1 MKIAILGFGR
11 EGQSLFRFLR
21 KEPRFRTAEIWIL
34 DKNER
39 IAIPRGARTQT
50 GKNYLADIAR
60 FDAVFR
66 SPGVPYGLP
75 TLVAAR
81 RAGVRFSSATK
92 LFFELAAP
100 HRKKLIGI
108 TGTKGKGTTSALLA
122 QILRR
127 AGFRAI
133 LAGNIGTPMLDVL
146 PDIRRADYVVLELSS
161 FQLQDLH
168 SSPHLATILDVFP
181 DHLESILTAEHGT
194 HRSLREY
201 YDSKA
206 NVGRFQKKGD
216 ALFYFRNNRPARR
229 LARKSPAKKISVV
242 SRREGA
248 RKNYDMAA
256 AIARFIGCDDALIR
270 RTIDGFRGLEHRL
283 EFVRAVK
290 GVRFFNDSAA
300 TNPTAAAGAVRSFS
314 EPLVL
319 IAGGKDKGLDYGTLA
334 KALAR
339 RTVKLVVLFGE
350 NKNKIR
356 HAIRKS
362 DVPVRLAR
370 NLKEAVC
377 LAYRTARLLAHAPSY
392 AAVVLSPGAAS
403 FDMFQNYADR
413 GRKFKKLVKA
423 L

>member
-66 SPGVPYGLP
+66 SLGVPYALP

-108 TGTKGKGTTSALLA
+108 TGTKGKGTTSALLT

-133 LAGNIGTPMLDVL
+133 LAGNIGTPMLDAL
-146 PDIRRADYVVLELSS
+146 PDIRRTDYVVLELSS

-168 SSPHLATILDVFP
+168 TSPHLAAILDVFP

-229 LARKSPAKKISVV
+229 LVRKSPAKKISVV

-256 AIARFIGCDDALIR
+256 AIARFIGCDNVLIR

-334 KALAR
+334 KALKR
-339 RTVKLVVLFGE
+339 SPSVKLIMLLGQ
-350 NKNKIR
+350 NKKKI
-356 HAIRKS
+356 A
-362 DVPVRLAR
+362 
-370 NLKEAVC
+370 
-377 LAYRTARLLAHAPSY
+377 T
-392 AAVVLSPGAAS
+392 
-403 FDMFQNYADR
+403 
-413 GRKFKKLVKA
+413 
-423 L
+423 